1 MTETAE
7 TTAQESTNR
16 DQALALIDGKL
27 GEIAMRE
34 LVSRTEFTNVL
45 LDLRLLLAADPE
57 AVSVN

>member
-1 MTETAE
+1 MTDTAE
-7 TTAQESTNR
+7 PATQDTTTR

-45 LDLRLLLAADPE
+45 LDLRLLLAADRE